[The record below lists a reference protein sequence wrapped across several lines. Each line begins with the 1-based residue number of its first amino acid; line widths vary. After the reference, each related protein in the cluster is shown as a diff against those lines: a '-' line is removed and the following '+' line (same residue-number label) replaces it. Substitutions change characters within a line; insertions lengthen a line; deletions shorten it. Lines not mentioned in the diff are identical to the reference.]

1 MKGRETK
8 TADPTALAALWIL
21 LHKLKVCSFSFC
33 GAGSVGKETNTQ
45 SWWSYKQGMA
55 IQQCSPPKQNVL
67 AWPIFTRKK
76 RCWILW
82 ISRRRVSPRPGLR
95 STSRPLALH
104 GCRGWRSVP
113 WGRFSSSFHDTSHL
127 CGTAALSSL
136 LVPCR
141 IVEFTHSNSL
151 YLTFST
157 NFPAPGVVWEA

>member
-113 WGRFSSSFHDTSHL
+113 WGRFSSGFHDTSHL